1 MQVGD
6 LIWFPETSYTALIL
20 EREQSNLGDYD
31 HVRLLVTQDVDFKN
45 PTWMSMRDLK
55 RCGEVISESR

>member
-6 LIWFPETSYTALIL
+6 LISFPETNYTALIL
-20 EREQSNLGDYD
+20 EREQADGTDYD
-31 HVRLLVTQDVDFKN
+31 HVRLLVVQDVDFKN